1 MNSSDNDAD
10 NQHRELKPEL
20 SFEWV
25 KYKKVTPEK
34 KLDTIVSNI
43 QRQEQKKT
51 IKKESE
57 QPKTDE
63 KFSKEMF
70 KDDPM
75 KERIYLWYAAID
87 TKQEMTL
94 EEFSHIIQMQDLIET
109 EEFLFRHPPLKYA
122 YIWRGKN
129 LKFDNETQEKLA
141 ELLEE

>member
-51 IKKESE
+51 ILHGQSAH
-57 QPKTDE
+57 
-63 KFSKEMF
+63 
-70 KDDPM
+70 
-75 KERIYLWYAAID
+75 ERKCASREC
-87 TKQEMTL
+87 Q
-94 EEFSHIIQMQDLIET
+94 SV
-109 EEFLFRHPPLKYA
+109 
-122 YIWRGKN
+122 
-129 LKFDNETQEKLA
+129 
-141 ELLEE
+141 